1 MHVNLVIAT
10 PGHSMIS
17 GYVKCLMA
25 TMDILNQND
34 ISVAW
39 TSEYSSNVSD
49 AREVT
54 LAGTFQNS
62 LTETKPFEGRLTYDK
77 ILWIDSDITWEP
89 EDVLKLYN
97 SDKDIISGAYLIATG
112 DVMAYKEKL
121 GKPYSYDE
129 VKQMTE
135 PVEIYSAGFGFIC
148 FKSGIFE
155 KMPRPWFQAF
165 PTETEIDGKPYVF
178 NMLGEDISLCHRAKS
193 LGFQIWLDPT
203 VKVTHHKTIKLTW
216 EGVKP

>member
-193 LGFQIWLDPT
+193 LGFQIWLDPA

>member
-203 VKVTHHKTIKLTW
+203 VKVTHHKTVKLTW

>member
-10 PGHSMIS
+10 PGHSMMS
-17 GYVKCLMA
+17 GYVKCLLA
-25 TMDILNQND
+25 TMDLLSRNNL
-34 ISVAW
+34 SVAW
-39 TSEYSSNVSD
+39 TSEYSSHVAD

-54 LAGTFQNS
+54 LAGTHQNS
-62 LTETKPFEGRLTYDK
+62 LVERRPFEGNLTYDK

-97 SDKDIISGAYLIATG
+97 SDKDIVTGAYLISTG

-121 GKPYSYDE
+121 GKPYSYEE
-129 VKQMTE
+129 VKEMTE

-155 KMPRPWFQAF
+155 SMPRPWFQSF

-178 NMLGEDISLCHRAKS
+178 NMIGEDISLCHRAKS
-193 LGFQIWLDPT
+193 LGFKIWLDPT
-203 VKVTHHKTIKLTW
+203 VRVIHHKTVKLTW